1 MTDQE
6 WGASAGRCEAWLPV
20 VGSGTEDDPWRPDVP
35 PGMPFEVH
43 GGLVTP
49 VGDELRE
56 APVHTASGRRFP
68 TVTRYVCVTVEAA
81 RVPEAAAAVP
91 LEAVP
96 AEDRL
101 LVELNRSI
109 ERDAAGRLKRRA
121 CDRITEILL
130 REAGS
135 ALEADTQGAVVRLL
149 RRMERR
155 GFPPTAARSVRREI
169 SRATTTPGGGI

>member
-1 MTDQE
+1 MTDRE
-6 WGASAGRCEAWLPV
+6 WGPSAGRCEVWLPV
-20 VGSGTEDDPWRPDVP
+20 VGSGTEDDPWRPDLP

-56 APVHTASGRRFP
+56 ASVHPTSGRQFP
-68 TVTRYVCVTVEAA
+68 TVTRYVCVTVDGA

-109 ERDAAGRLKRRA
+109 DRDAAGRLKRPA
-121 CDRITEILL
+121 SDRITEALL
-130 REAGS
+130 REARS
-135 ALEADTQGAVVRLL
+135 ALEAEGRDAVLRLL

-155 GFPPTAARSVRREI
+155 GFPPAAARCVRREI
-169 SRATTTPGGGI
+169 VRADTTPGGGT